1 MYPNALDQLQL
12 LRIVQDLHGLR
23 RQREKAY
30 DELAR
35 AHRITLSKLALAAEY
50 RDGDTG
56 THIVRLG
63 ALSGLLARS
72 LAKPESWCE
81 DIEQAAPMH
90 DIGKIGIPDEILKK
104 PGGLTAAEREI
115 METHAIIG
123 AQILGNTDVPV
134 LCMAAEIA
142 LNHHEQWDG
151 NGYPRRLKGEEIPE
165 AARIVAVI
173 DFIDALTM
181 DRCYRKAFSDEE
193 VLSLLWSSR
202 GTRFEPRIVDAAI
215 KGFQRLT
222 ALRDAINRVD
232 FGHELDAALG
242 GLGRPGRLAPPN

>member
-1 MYPNALDQLQL
+1 MSNENAPSPYAPDQPQL

-23 RQREKAY
+23 RQCERAY

-56 THIVRLG
+56 THIMRIG
-63 ALSGLLARS
+63 ALSGLLARC
-72 LAKPESWCE
+72 LGKPEAWCR

-90 DIGKIGIPDEILKK
+90 DIGKIGIPDAILKK
-104 PGGLTAAEREI
+104 PGELTAAEREI
-115 METHAIIG
+115 MQTHAIIG
-123 AQILGNTDVPV
+123 AQILGDTDVP
-134 LCMAAEIA
+134 LLRMAAEIA

-151 NGYPRRLKGEEIPE
+151 SGYPRRLRGEAIPQ

-181 DRCYRKAFSDEE
+181 DRCYRKAFSDDE
-193 VLSLLWSSR
+193 VLSMLWSSR

-215 KGFQRLT
+215 TAFPRLT
-222 ALRDAINRVD
+222 ALRDAVNRVD
-232 FGHELDAALG
+232 FGHGEDRTLSFLG
-242 GLGRPGRLAPPN
+242 PSH